1 MILLLVAAI
10 FVVLILFS
18 MPIVFALGVSGVIG
32 LWAGGYDMQVLSS
45 SMVSGSQSWVLLAIP
60 AFVFAGGLMEKCGM
74 SHALVDFA
82 RALVGW
88 VKGGLGMSVIVVEQH
103 ARLALSLTERAMV
116 LDRGRIVHESDSAS
130 LLADGDK
137 LDRLVAVA

>member
-1 MILLLVAAI
+1 MRVIRR
-10 FVVLILFS
+10 LI
-18 MPIVFALGVSGVIG
+18 A
-32 LWAGGYDMQVLSS
+32 D
-45 SMVSGSQSWVLLAIP
+45 
-60 AFVFAGGLMEKCGM
+60 EGM
-74 SHALVDFA
+74 A
-82 RALVGW
+82 
-88 VKGGLGMSVIVVEQH
+88 VIVVEQH